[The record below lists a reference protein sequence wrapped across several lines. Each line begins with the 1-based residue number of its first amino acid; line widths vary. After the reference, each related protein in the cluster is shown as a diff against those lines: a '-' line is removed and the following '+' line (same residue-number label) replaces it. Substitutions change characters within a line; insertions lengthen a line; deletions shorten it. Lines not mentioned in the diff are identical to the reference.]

1 MELKEFKTA
10 WTKQKTIGY
19 SQEELDS
26 IYHIK
31 QKHSLESF
39 KLGLS
44 WDLAVAIIISIAFIV
59 VLQVLDYRASN
70 FWSICMALFAAQ
82 HVLFYRF
89 QVYLLRKYSVFNN
102 DVSQS
107 LANAISKIKGLLW
120 FYRLWPAALTII
132 LSVVYIVIYKP
143 QQPVWLMLLV
153 GTSLAIVISALSN
166 VISAVLVR
174 KHLIKLQKLEQDL
187 LTLRE

>member
-1 MELKEFKTA
+1 MELKEFKTV
-10 WTKQKTIGY
+10 WTNQKTIGY

-31 QKHSLESF
+31 QTHSLNSF

-44 WDLAVAIIISIAFIV
+44 WDLGVAIFISIAFIL
-59 VLQVLDYRASN
+59 VLQLLDYGASN
-70 FWSICMALFAAQ
+70 FWSICMALFAVQ
-82 HVLFYRF
+82 HVFFYRF
-89 QVYLLRKYSVFNN
+89 QAYLLRKYSIFNN

-132 LSVVYIVIYKP
+132 LSIVYIVLYKP
-143 QQPVWLMLLV
+143 QQPTWLMLLF
-153 GTSLAIVISALSN
+153 GTSITILIAAVSN

-174 KHLIKLQKLEQDL
+174 KHLVKLQKLEQDI